1 MLERL
6 DKNLDQK
13 IYLLDKKLE
22 NDKKKVRKNASIQ
35 QLYD

>member
-13 IYLLDKKLE
+13 IYLLEKKFE
-22 NDKKKVRKNASIQ
+22 NDKRKVRKNASIQ
-35 QLYD
+35 HLYD